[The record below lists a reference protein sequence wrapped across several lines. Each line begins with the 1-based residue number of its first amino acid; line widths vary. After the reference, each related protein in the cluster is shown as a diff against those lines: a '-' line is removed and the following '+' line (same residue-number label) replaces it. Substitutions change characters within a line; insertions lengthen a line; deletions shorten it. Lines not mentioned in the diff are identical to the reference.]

1 MISGG
6 DGVRIWWWFGVG
18 FCRVFIETCVVGA
31 HWNRLGEAIL
41 MGAHSMGFC
50 EVNGVIIS

>member
-1 MISGG
+1 MGCVFG
-6 DGVRIWWWFGVG
+6 DIWWWFGG
-18 FCRVFIETCVVGA
+18 SFCRVSIETCVVGA

-50 EVNGVIIS
+50 EEKDGIIT